1 MTTILTVC
9 AVSATL
15 AFVALA
21 AQAIC
26 TLRQIRHTARAVEYL
41 ALNADGKLTALD
53 PIVRA
58 IQTVAGGISS
68 GWFRAAQIIY
78 GLFAKKENMNV

>member
-9 AVSATL
+9 AVTVSL

-21 AQAIC
+21 AQAIL
-26 TLRQIRHTARAVEYL
+26 TLRQVRLTAKAVEYL

-53 PIVRA
+53 PVVSA
-58 IQTVAGGISS
+58 VQAVAGGLSS
-68 GWFRAAQIIY
+68 GWFRAAQAVY
-78 GLFAKKENMNV
+78 GFFKK